1 MTTDIRVK
9 RKIDELPS
17 DAIGI
22 LELVEKIEQRTLELR
37 KEIMREL
44 RPDGNIIHLKLNK
57 VNWLASNSRYLGV
70 VSNICY

>member
-1 MTTDIRVK
+1 MSIDIQIK
-9 RKIDELPS
+9 DQGLKLPN

-22 LELVEKIEQRTLELR
+22 IEMVEKIEQRTIELR

-57 VNWLASNSRYLGV
+57 VND
-70 VSNICY
+70 

>member
-1 MTTDIRVK
+1 MSIDIQIK
-9 RKIDELPS
+9 DQGLKLPN

-22 LELVEKIEQRTLELR
+22 IEMVEKIEQRTIQLR

-57 VNWLASNSRYLGV
+57 VNDQPQIADIWG